1 MSSPVGHSLAG
12 YLLYYFR
19 VKGGSPKRDILLF
32 STALFVANFPDLDF
46 LPGFIIGQPNRYHHG
61 ISHSFGVALLVSLLA
76 AWGINLLK
84 KQSIAKNFL
93 FFLSVYSS
101 HLLFDF
107 ISVDSRPP
115 AGIPVFWPLS
125 SQYMIFVKP
134 ILPPIRHSHL
144 DNATSSQLLAD
155 VFSMH
160 NLYVIFFEFSI
171 IILIFF
177 IVLRI
182 IRKEKHK

>member
-12 YLLYYFR
+12 YLLYYFK
-19 VKGGSPKRDILLF
+19 VKGAQPKRDILLF
-32 STALFVANFPDLDF
+32 VAALLVANFPDLDF
-46 LPGFIIGQPNRYHHG
+46 LPGFIIDQPNRYHHG
-61 ISHSFGVALLVSLLA
+61 ISHSFGVALFVSLFM
-76 AWGINLLK
+76 AWVINLLK
-84 KQSIAKNFL
+84 KQSLAKNFL

-101 HLLFDF
+101 HLLLDF

-125 SQYMIFVKP
+125 SQYMILAKP

-144 DNATSSQLLAD
+144 DNATSVQLLVD

-171 IILIFF
+171 IIATFF

-182 IRKEKHK
+182 IRRGKP